1 MKILATIFIIV
12 LIAKTTSAQ
21 NQNNNG
27 TISGGY
33 ESYSEW
39 YQNDPKTGISFD
51 PSQTRFRSNN
61 YFKVDYLLNHF
72 KAGVQYEAYL
82 PGPLLGYSNKL
93 QSTDANGNTTGN
105 NGIATY
111 YGNFTIDQLDITAGY
126 FYEQFGNG
134 LIFRTWEDRQLGV
147 NNAIK
152 GLRVK
157 IKPTDN
163 LSITALSGYQRVG
176 FATSNGQM
184 NGINSELNVG
194 DLLNSSDLGIRLG
207 GSYVSRYLS
216 NATTSTINA
225 YSGRINADYGG
236 LSFGVEG
243 VTKDPDFSYQD
254 LTAETNIHRNVGSAI
269 LATLGYSQRGFAIS
283 TQYRR
288 LQNMGFYSD
297 TDPAVVKN
305 TFNDQVLNYLPSLT
319 KQHDHNVTT
328 LYRYATHPKV
338 VVDPIQPP
346 VFGEN
351 GGQVDVFFNLP
362 KGSLLGGEFGTKVAL
377 NYAVWYNLKGTIDAT
392 TGDYKIT
399 GEFGDKYFQDASVE
413 IKKKWN
419 EKWSSVFS
427 YINTFYNTTAL
438 GSGSG
443 ATNAPHDGEVNAN
456 MFIFEST
463 HKWHGAKSSRVILEH
478 LDTADDVKNWGSM
491 TLEHN
496 FNSHYSMYALDLY
509 NYGNPDADQR
519 IHYYNVGASYSQGP
533 TRFSVSYGRQRGG
546 LFCSGGVCR
555 FIQPN
560 TGLNFTLSTT
570 F

>member
-1 MKILATIFIIV
+1 MRKLTAVFIIFLV
-12 LIAKTTSAQ
+12 TKTASAQ
-21 NQNNNG
+21 NQSNNG

-33 ESYSEW
+33 ESFSEW
-39 YQNDPKTGISFD
+39 YQNDPKTGVIFD
-51 PSQTRFRSNN
+51 PSQARFRSNN

-82 PGPLLGYSNKL
+82 PAPLLGYSPKL
-93 QSTDANGNTTGN
+93 EGTSISGIPVGN

-134 LIFRTWEDRQLGV
+134 LIFRTWEDRQLGA

-157 IKPTDN
+157 IKPTEE

-176 FATSNGQM
+176 FGTSNGQM

-216 NATTSTINA
+216 DAITSTINA
-225 YSGRINADYGG
+225 YSGRLNGDYVGFN
-236 LSFGVEG
+236 FGTEYVI
-243 VTKDPDFSYQD
+243 KDPDFSYRDDKQND
-254 LTAETNIHRNVGSAI
+254 HRNTGSAI

-283 TQYRR
+283 AQYRR

-297 TDPAVVKN
+297 PAHSVVTN
-305 TFNDQVLNYLPSLT
+305 VFNDQVLNYLPSLT
-319 KQHDHNVTT
+319 KQHDHNVAS
-328 LYRYATHPKV
+328 LYRYGAQAKV
-338 VVDPIQPP
+338 IDNPAIQTPI
-346 VFGEN
+346 FGEN
-351 GGQVDVFFNLP
+351 GGQVDMFFNLP
-362 KGSLLGGEFGTKVAL
+362 KGSFLGGEFGTKVAL
-377 NYAVWYNLKGTIDAT
+377 NYAVWYNLGGTIDPDT
-392 TGDYKIT
+392 RDYKIT
-399 GEFGDKYFQDASVE
+399 EEFGDKLFQDASVE
-413 IKKKWN
+413 VKKKWN

-427 YINTFYNTTAL
+427 YINTFYNTAAL
-438 GSGSG
+438 GSPTGQAHVPG
-443 ATNAPHDGEVNAN
+443 IGKINADMLIVEA
-456 MFIFEST
+456 T
-463 HKWHGAKSSRVILEH
+463 HKWYGAKASRVILEH
-478 LDTADDVKNWGSM
+478 LDTADDLKNWGSM

-533 TRFSVSYGRQRGG
+533 TRFTVSYGRQRGG

-555 FIQPN
+555 IIQPN